1 MKRRDLSEQDGDDN
15 IIKFP
20 SLPSAKERLPGGS
33 LKRSSSPPATNGDR
47 FSATWSGIDLESS
60 EGKQSF
66 KDGDPEFYTG
76 SGKRPLSMIERGIIR
91 NAERVL
97 EMVKEQNYTNAK
109 HIIDNDLAMNAEW
122 MVKAIKELEVIRK
135 RGGSRSKYVKRNPW
149 LFDD

>member
-1 MKRRDLSEQDGDDN
+1 MKRRDLTEHEGDDN

-20 SLPSAKERLPGGS
+20 SPPSAKDRLPGGS
-33 LKRSSSPPATNGDR
+33 LKRTDEKQTDDEK
-47 FSATWSGIDLESS
+47 FSATWAGIDLESS